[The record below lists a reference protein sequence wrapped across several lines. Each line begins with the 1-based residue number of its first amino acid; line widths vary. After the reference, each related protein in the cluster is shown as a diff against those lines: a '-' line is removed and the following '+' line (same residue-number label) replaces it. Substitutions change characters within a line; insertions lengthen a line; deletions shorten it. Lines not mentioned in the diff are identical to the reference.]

1 MAASRFPVLFLV
13 GFVAA
18 VAVMP
23 YMTAEARY
31 LPTRGSDDRL
41 TRLKELLTD
50 VSNPYCVIYFRHRI
64 LFSVVLIF
72 ADR

>member
-18 VAVMP
+18 VAVVP